1 MGKIKGE
8 TPTEE
13 VLSPQEKFDAYIDEL
28 QTKRMQV
35 AEEHQTYLKA
45 HPPKGIGP
53 HGSTE
58 VYGLGQKILAAVEV
72 GKKLGL
78 VGEDVDPYS
87 FF

>member
-1 MGKIKGE
+1 MTKIKGE

-13 VLSPQEKFDAYIDEL
+13 VLSPQEKFDTYIAEL
-28 QTKRMQV
+28 KTKRTQV
-35 AEEHQTYLKA
+35 AEEHEAYLKA

-58 VYGLGQKILAAVEV
+58 VYGLSQKILAVVEV

-87 FF
+87 FL